1 MSGSDKHIDI
11 DGLSLAYGGAAAETN
26 RNTPAIR
33 VASDAKLAHVHVE
46 DAPFASVHNG
56 ANLSVRES
64 TNTTRGHAMVFEN
77 AGDVTVEHFT
87 SAPPK
92 RRTFAGWNPAY
103 GANWARI
110 WKKK

>member
-1 MSGSDKHIDI
+1 MSSGDKHIDI

-26 RNTPAIR
+26 RNIPAIR

-64 TNTTRGHAMVFEN
+64 TNTTRGHAMFEN
-77 AGDVTVEHFT
+77 AGDVTVERFT
-87 SAPPK
+87 SEPPS
-92 RRTFAGWNPAY
+92 RTFAG
-103 GANWARI
+103 
-110 WKKK
+110 